1 MEISVLQSKIYQ
13 IRGFKVMLDFDL
25 ASLYDVETRALKQ
38 SVRRNIYRFPKDFM
52 FQLSKFE
59 WKQLITNCDNLPQS
73 AKFSPQTPFAFT
85 EQGVAMLSSVL
96 KSMKAIEMNIAIMR
110 AFVEMRNMLSFQ
122 SEFSIQISEIKK
134 ELELRL
140 GEQDAQIIEI
150 YQVLEKLLD
159 KKEEEK
165 SWKERPKIGFK

>member
-25 ASLYDVETRALKQ
+25 ASLYDVETRSLKQ

-73 AKFSPQTPFAFT
+73 
-85 EQGVAMLSSVL
+85 V
-96 KSMKAIEMNIAIMR
+96 
-110 AFVEMRNMLSFQ
+110 
-122 SEFSIQISEIKK
+122 
-134 ELELRL
+134 
-140 GEQDAQIIEI
+140 
-150 YQVLEKLLD
+150 
-159 KKEEEK
+159 
-165 SWKERPKIGFK
+165 

>member
-25 ASLYDVETRALKQ
+25 ASLYDVETRSLKQ

-73 AKFSPQTPFAFT
+73 VKFSPQSPFAFT

-96 KSMKAIEMNIAIMR
+96 KSMKSIEMNIAIMR

-122 SEFSIQISEIKK
+122 SEFSIQITEIKK

-150 YQVLEKLLD
+150 YEVLEKLLD

>member
-25 ASLYDVETRALKQ
+25 ASLYDVETRVLKQ

-59 WKQLITNCDNLPQS
+59 WTQLITNCDNLPQS